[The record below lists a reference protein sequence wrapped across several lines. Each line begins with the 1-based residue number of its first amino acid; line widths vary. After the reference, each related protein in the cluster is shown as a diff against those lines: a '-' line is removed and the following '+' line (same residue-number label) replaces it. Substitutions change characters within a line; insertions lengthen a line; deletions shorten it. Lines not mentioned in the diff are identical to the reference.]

1 MVRPVEKAAFFEP
14 SDNLRTG
21 RKMSPPGDPNEPG
34 RGELSAEEREA
45 FKKRASDLGSR
56 LDQVKAQRSPKLDE
70 RARGAA
76 FGQATKIAVEL
87 IVGIAVGGLI
97 GRALDSQFGTEPVFL
112 IVFLLLGFAAG
123 LLNVVRSAKLMQA
136 QAEPHQRTAKP
147 VTDEDD
153 DA

>member
-1 MVRPVEKAAFFEP
+1 
-14 SDNLRTG
+14 
-21 RKMSPPGDPNEPG
+21 MSPPGKDTEPG

-87 IVGIAVGGLI
+87 VAGIAVGGLI
-97 GRALDSQFGTEPVFL
+97 GRALDSQFGTEPAML
-112 IVFLLLGFAAG
+112 IMFLLLGFAAG
-123 LLNVVRSAKLMQA
+123 LLNVFRTAKLMQA
-136 QAEPHQRTAKP
+136 EAEQLQRQAHEVK
-147 VTDEDD
+147 DGDD